1 MFDPYQSQ
9 REREWM
15 KRDIPITEYAASL
28 GFTLVQKGR
37 FISTKEHDSIMIDPV
52 TNTYRQ
58 FSVSPYKKSIID
70 FSMEFEN
77 KSQATATRDLMELWK
92 QHHGTFD
99 ETFRPSPSLPP
110 EKPPVKSEF
119 RLPPRD
125 TNHKNVF
132 AYLTKT
138 RSIDK
143 EIVEEFLR
151 RDFLYQEK
159 EHKNCVFVGYDSQQ
173 NPVFGSL
180 RGTHSEKRF
189 LRDVPGSDYDQG
201 MYIDN
206 GQNTLIVTESAI
218 DCMSVMSLTRAK
230 GNDPNQS
237 NYLVLSGVSK
247 MGALFHHI
255 QNNPQ
260 INRVILAL
268 DYDNSGIEA
277 AKTAS
282 DTLRAMA
289 FPGTISEAFPKIK
302 KDWNEELQYI
312 KDHQFRPEYFIPN
325 QFQQQKLQTYC
336 KSLLTRKWFDK
347 PMDEEKQI
355 IELSRGRIP
364 DGVVDALRQIQFPD
378 VEEDCDISDTV
389 SKAVDRSILFYNSDG
404 SLQLLQK
411 EEPICEEE
419 RLTVKKPAKQT
430 KRELRTEAGISSN
443 AMAKLGKNESVQV
456 EVLVKICNHLNCTMN
471 DIMEIIPD
479 NLENQRRKYQWKKH
493 FGKVLI
499 NCEVLLNLRSIS
511 MLF

>member
-28 GFTLVQKGR
+28 GFTLIQKGR
-37 FISTKEHDSIMIDPV
+37 FVSTKEHDSIMIDPV

-99 ETFRPSPSLPP
+99 ETFRPSPSLQP
-110 EKPPVKSEF
+110 EKLPVKSEF
-119 RLPPRD
+119 RLPERD
-125 TNHKNVF
+125 INHKNVF

-143 EIVEEFLR
+143 EIVEEFLH

-180 RGTHSEKRF
+180 RGTNAEKRF

-201 MYIDN
+201 IYIDN

-260 INRVILAL
+260 ISRVILAL
-268 DYDNSGIEA
+268 DYDNAGIES
-277 AKTAS
+277 AKTAA
-282 DTLRAMA
+282 DTLRSME
-289 FPGTISEAFPKIK
+289 FSGTISEAFPRIK

-312 KDHQFRPEYFIPN
+312 KDHQFRPDYFIPN
-325 QFQQQKLQTYC
+325 QPQQQKLQTYC
-336 KSLLTRKWFDK
+336 KSLLTREWFDK
-347 PMDEEKQI
+347 PIEEEEKQI
-355 IELSRGRIP
+355 IELRHSHIP
-364 DGVVDALRQIQFPD
+364 DGVVDALQQIKFPA

-389 SKAVDRSILFYNSDG
+389 SKAIDRSVLFYNSDG
-404 SLQLLQK
+404 SPPHLLQK
-411 EEPICEEE
+411 EEPIQETE
-419 RLTVKKPAKQT
+419 RLTVKKPAKQN
-430 KRELRTEAGISSN
+430 KRELRKEADF
-443 AMAKLGKNESVQV
+443 E
-456 EVLVKICNHLNCTMN
+456 
-471 DIMEIIPD
+471 
-479 NLENQRRKYQWKKH
+479 R
-493 FGKVLI
+493 
-499 NCEVLLNLRSIS
+499 
-511 MLF
+511 